1 MNPRMKNVSPLV
13 FSFLSLFFFGIAV
26 TPLMA
31 AEENKSAAP
40 AVDVAKDAPGAETP
54 KAEAP
59 KTDAAPQNAP
69 QAIREDIKVPDISN
83 MMFLQNL
90 RRIGSTIYY
99 LGESMGLNGWLVVKG
114 TQVQILYTTPDQRA
128 VLVGALLSAE
138 GANISQQQ
146 IMLLANAKPEIAK
159 LLGAGNTAAIHVD
172 EREHFN
178 AALNPD
184 QPKSEQMFAEINK
197 AASITFGKADTPHLY
212 MIMDVNCAHCHAA
225 WKKLEKFVDE
235 GSLRLTLIPINA
247 LGPQSEVDGAN
258 LLNAKDPLD
267 AWKKHVAGDATI
279 LKIGTPDPDKEG
291 AIFYNTQFAKKW
303 NLDVTPYF
311 VYRGKNGKVR
321 LLMGEPEN
329 APALV
334 ADVAKDAPPSAPT
347 LPPAK

>member
-1 MNPRMKNVSPLV
+1 MKNVSLLV
-13 FSFLSLFFFGIAV
+13 FSFLFLISFIAL
-26 TPLMA
+26 PLIA
-31 AEENKSAAP
+31 AEDAKAPIAPVAAE
-40 AVDVAKDAPGAETP
+40 VSK
-54 KAEAP
+54 EAP
-59 KTDAAPQNAP
+59 KADTASQNAP

-83 MMFLQNL
+83 VLFLQNL

-99 LGESMGLNGWLVVKG
+99 LGESMGLNGWLVVKD

-159 LLGAGNTAAIHVD
+159 LLGAGKTADVHVD
-172 EREHFN
+172 TNEHFSGDAN
-178 AALNPD
+178 SAT
-184 QPKSEQMFAEINK
+184 PKSEQLMAEVAK
-197 AASITFGKADTPHLY
+197 TAGVTFGKADAPHVY
-212 MIMDVNCAHCHAA
+212 MIMDVNCPHCHAA
-225 WKKLEKFVDE
+225 WKKLEKDVDD
-235 GSLRLTLIPINA
+235 GRLRLTLVPINA

-267 AWKKHVAGDATI
+267 TWKKHVAGDKTI

-321 LLMGEPEN
+321 LIMGEPDDAAAMVADAVADA
-329 APALV
+329 APA
-334 ADVAKDAPPSAPT
+334 AAKDIPKDIPKDSAAS
-347 LPPAK
+347 PAAK